1 MPVVRIRNLPNTST
15 EQCVRALQKENFLLV
30 FEGVGMERF
39 PLTKAI
45 FREAL
50 VEACRINDIIPITMS
65 NFKIGILSELWEYA
79 LDVNSDFK
87 ADVRLFLQVA
97 DHKPDYHQNYIV
109 PDLLEIRKRLQKVRR
124 SKLDKF
130 WRQLSAHER
139 I

>member
-124 SKLDKF
+124 SKLNKF
-130 WRQLSAHER
+130 WKQLSAHER